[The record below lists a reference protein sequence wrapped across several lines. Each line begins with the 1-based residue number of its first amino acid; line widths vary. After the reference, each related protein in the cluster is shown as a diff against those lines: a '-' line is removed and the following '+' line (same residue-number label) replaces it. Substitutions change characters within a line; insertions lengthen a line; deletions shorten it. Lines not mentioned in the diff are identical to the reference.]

1 MIPRWALTSL
11 NEVLNEQRIAAVVG
25 PRQSGKTTLVENA
38 GIEGSVFYSLDIDS
52 NLEAALN
59 DPNFLIQSN
68 KNRCLIIDEIQKAP
82 SLIGEI
88 KYAVDHD
95 ERTGQFVLTGSSDY
109 RKLPHANESL
119 AGRVDFVRLRTFTT
133 AERIGVRPQF
143 LSRLFH
149 DDFSFSMDSSTCG
162 KAFALSEAL
171 MGGYPR
177 VFKNPKMEVRVRW
190 FNSYLEQQVIL
201 DMKDQWAVKKE
212 EILNG
217 LFLYLAANSSKLH
230 NLSAMTRQMGNN
242 ARTLS
247 NYVGALKAMFLVDEV
262 RAWTKKDY
270 DRPGK
275 ASKYFMTDSGLM
287 AHILRQYDA
296 GQLLTRTDYEAADFV
311 GKVIETWVY
320 NQLMPEI
327 DLHPLW
333 TIEHL
338 RTSNHEVDFV
348 VTDASGNVLGIEVK
362 ASQSVQKEDFSHLQ
376 WFGERLAPSG
386 VTYKGVVL
394 YAGDQIRSFGNGCY
408 AVPFACMWAS

>member
-171 MGGYPR
+171 IGGYPR

-262 RAWTKKDY
+262 R
-270 DRPGK
+270 
-275 ASKYFMTDSGLM
+275 
-287 AHILRQYDA
+287 
-296 GQLLTRTDYEAADFV
+296 E
-311 GKVIETWVY
+311 
-320 NQLMPEI
+320 
-327 DLHPLW
+327 
-333 TIEHL
+333 
-338 RTSNHEVDFV
+338 
-348 VTDASGNVLGIEVK
+348 
-362 ASQSVQKEDFSHLQ
+362 
-376 WFGERLAPSG
+376 
-386 VTYKGVVL
+386 
-394 YAGDQIRSFGNGCY
+394 
-408 AVPFACMWAS
+408 